1 MEPGERLGEALV
13 VAGQPPD
20 GLDPM
25 LRLFRAFRAPQEKIG
40 YRQVKSNRS
49 GGRYWGPA

>member
-20 GLDPM
+20 GKCQNSG
-25 LRLFRAFRAPQEKIG
+25 RATMTVVIFPTWWTIAAK
-40 YRQVKSNRS
+40 
-49 GGRYWGPA
+49 